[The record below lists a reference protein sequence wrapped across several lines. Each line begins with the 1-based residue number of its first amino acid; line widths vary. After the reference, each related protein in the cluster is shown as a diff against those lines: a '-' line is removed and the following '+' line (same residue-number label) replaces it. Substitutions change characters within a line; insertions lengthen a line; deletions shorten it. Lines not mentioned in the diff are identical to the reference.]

1 MNCKCPVGIP
11 PPGGADVLPFDG
23 VPVLVERPFQA
34 AEPEYLDHPYAATPP
49 PLFSNPNPPTA
60 MKNCES

>member
-1 MNCKCPVGIP
+1 M
-11 PPGGADVLPFDG
+11 LPFDG